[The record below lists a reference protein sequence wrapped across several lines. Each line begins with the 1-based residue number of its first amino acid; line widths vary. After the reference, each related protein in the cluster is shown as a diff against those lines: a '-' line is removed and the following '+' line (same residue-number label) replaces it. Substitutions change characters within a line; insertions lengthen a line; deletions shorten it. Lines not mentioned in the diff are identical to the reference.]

1 MHVLIHLNHLVTLHL
16 YSYVPVQNNACFST
30 TQALLLSVHHGST
43 CVSPL
48 QNGYC
53 LREDVYEAAMRP
65 WGGIWKVRGEPAE
78 IVCGIPTFRADTKGI
93 QIHDMGRD
101 SQISQR
107 FLTACNNKKLQKIAT
122 LQATDLHRS
131 LATPYMSQLPWCR
144 FLSTTGRQ

>member
-1 MHVLIHLNHLVTLHL
+1 MCLSKTTLASAPPKP
-16 YSYVPVQNNACFST
+16 YCFQSIMAARVCRRSRT
-30 TQALLLSVHHGST
+30 VIVCEKTFMR
-43 CVSPL
+43 L
-48 QNGYC
+48 QCDRGA
-53 LREDVYEAAMRP
+53 ES
-65 WGGIWKVRGEPAE
+65 GKSGGEPEE

-93 QIHDMGRD
+93 QIHDMGCD

-122 LQATDLHRS
+122 LQATDMHRS